1 MLSGIIIMSYI
12 TDISKSSPFFGKLKE
27 GDVLLEVNGHKIHDI
42 LDYMYHSVS
51 DDVSLSILRDG
62 KELNVTAKNKTGHL
76 GLTFDSFLMDEHR
89 SCKNKCVFCF
99 IDQLP
104 KHMRDTMYYKDD
116 DFRLSLLQGNYV
128 TLTNLTP
135 EDVDRICGLRVS
147 PLNVSVHATDG
158 DVRVRMMKNPNAKNI
173 MQLLERFS
181 DAGINLRCQIVLCKG
196 FNDGEIL
203 KKSLEDLKALFPAV
217 SSVSIVPVG
226 LSRFRDGLEPLV
238 AFDSEECAE
247 IIDMVDSFGNA
258 CVEEY
263 GTRIFYCSDEFY
275 VTSGRPVP
283 EYDYY
288 EEFEQL
294 EDGVGML
301 TSFIEEFDDAV
312 DSLDACDKKKKLT
325 FVSGMIMRNTLPERI
340 EKLKRKLIGLEAEI
354 AFIRN
359 DYFGENV
366 TVTGLITGSDIIAQ
380 LKGKTLGDAIVIPS
394 VMLRDDKF
402 LDDISVSDV
411 EKELGVRVERIP
423 CDGASSVES
432 IADIVGK

>member
-1 MLSGIIIMSYI
+1 MSYI
-12 TDISKSSPFFGKLKE
+12 TDISKSSPFFGKLHN
-27 GDVLLEVNGHKIHDI
+27 GDVLISVNGHKIHDI
-42 LDYMYHSVS
+42 LDYMYHTVA
-51 DDVSLSILRDG
+51 DEVSLCVLRDG
-62 KELNVTAKNKTGHL
+62 KELTVNAENETGHL

-104 KHMRDTMYYKDD
+104 KHMRETMYYKDD

-128 TLTNLTP
+128 TLTNLTS
-135 EDVDRICGLRVS
+135 EDVDRICELRVS

-203 KKSLEDLKALFPAV
+203 KKSLSDLKALFPAV
-217 SSVSIVPVG
+217 SSVSVVPVG

-238 AFDSEECAE
+238 AFNGEECAE
-247 IIDMVDSFGNA
+247 VIDIVDSFGDA

-275 VTSGRPVP
+275 VTSERQVP
-283 EYDYY
+283 DYDYY

-301 TSFIEEFDDAV
+301 TSFIEEFDGAV
-312 DSLDACDKKKKLT
+312 ESLDVCEKKKKLT
-325 FVSGMIMRNTLPERI
+325 FVSGMIMRSTLPERI
-340 EKLKRKLIGLEAEI
+340 EKLKTKLTGLDADI
-354 AFIRN
+354 NFIRN

-380 LKGKTLGDAIVIPS
+380 LKGKDLGDAIVIPS

-411 EKELGVRVERIP
+411 EKELGVCVERIP
-423 CDGASSVES
+423 CDGAGSVDAVAE
-432 IADIVGK
+432 IVGK

>member
-1 MLSGIIIMSYI
+1 MSYI
-12 TDISKSSPFFGKLKE
+12 TDITKNSPFFGKLKN
-27 GDVLLEVNGHKIHDI
+27 GDVLLSVNGRKINDI
-42 LDYMYHSVS
+42 LDYMYHTAA
-51 DDVSLSILRDG
+51 DDVSFCVLRDG
-62 KELNVTAKNKTGHL
+62 KEVTVNAKNKTGHL

-104 KHMRDTMYYKDD
+104 KHMRETMYYKDD
-116 DFRLSLLQGNYV
+116 DFRLSILQGNYV

-135 EDVDRICGLRVS
+135 EDVDRICDLRVS

-158 DVRVRMMKNPNAKNI
+158 DVRVRMMKNPNARNI
-173 MQLLERFS
+173 MQLLNRFS

-203 KKSLEDLKALFPAV
+203 KKSLADLKALFPAV

-226 LSRFRDGLEPLV
+226 LSKFRDGLEPLV
-238 AFDSEECAE
+238 AFSPEECAE
-247 IIDMVDSFGNA
+247 VIDIVDSFGDA
-258 CVEEY
+258 SFDEY
-263 GTRIFYCSDEFY
+263 GTRILYCSDEFY

-283 EYDYY
+283 DYDYY

-301 TSFIEEFDDAV
+301 TSFIEEFDAAV
-312 DSLDACDKKKKLT
+312 EDLDVCANRKKLT
-325 FVSGMIMRNTLPERI
+325 FVSGRIMRSTLPERI
-340 EKLKRKLIGLEAEI
+340 EKLCTKLTGLDADLN
-354 AFIRN
+354 FIRN

-366 TVTGLITGSDIIAQ
+366 TVTGLITGTDIIAQ
-380 LKGKTLGDAIVIPS
+380 LKDKELGDALILPS

-411 EKELGVRVERIP
+411 EKALGIRIVPIP
-423 CDGASSVES
+423 CDGAGAVDAIAQIVE
-432 IADIVGK
+432 K

>member
-1 MLSGIIIMSYI
+1 MSYI
-12 TDISKSSPFFGKLKE
+12 TDISKTSPFFGKLKN
-27 GDVLLEVNGHKIHDI
+27 GDTLVSVNGHKINDI
-42 LDYMYHSVS
+42 LDYMYHTAADDLSVC
-51 DDVSLSILRDG
+51 VLRDG
-62 KELNVTAKNKTGHL
+62 KELTVSAKNKTGHP

-135 EDVDRICGLRVS
+135 EDVDRICDLRVS

-158 DVRVRMMKNPNAKNI
+158 DVRVRMMKNPNARNI

-181 DAGINLRCQIVLCKG
+181 EAGINLRCQIVLCKG
-196 FNDGEIL
+196 YNDGDIL
-203 KKSLEDLKALFPAV
+203 KKSLADLKALFPAV
-217 SSVSIVPVG
+217 SSVSVVPVG

-238 AFDSEECAE
+238 TFNAEECADV
-247 IIDMVDSFGNA
+247 IDIVDSFGDA
-258 CVEEY
+258 CLDEY
-263 GTRIFYCSDEFY
+263 GTRIFYSSDEFY

-283 EYDYY
+283 DYDYY

-301 TSFIEEFDDAV
+301 TSFIDEFDSAV
-312 DSLDACDKKKKLT
+312 DGLEKCDKKIKLT

-340 EKLKRKLIGLEAEI
+340 EKLKDKLTGLDADI
-354 AFIRN
+354 NFIRN

-366 TVTGLITGSDIIAQ
+366 TVTGLITGTDIIAQ
-380 LKGKTLGDAIVIPS
+380 LKDKELGNAIILPS

-402 LDDISVSDV
+402 LDDVSVSDV
-411 EKELGVRVERIP
+411 EKALGVRVEPIP
-423 CDGASSVES
+423 CDGVGAVEAIS
-432 IADIVGK
+432 AIVLQ